1 MRLARALIAAAGLT
15 VVALSLASCGKSRS
29 TGSTAA
35 MTGTGPTITLTSTAF
50 NPDGPLPVQFT
61 CDGDGKSPPLAWSG
75 VPKDATGL
83 TLTVTDPDAN
93 GFVHWLVKDM
103 PPHDGNVAEGAVP
116 GGGNVAQPWRP
127 ACPPKGAG
135 LHHYVF
141 KITAAPSGSGGL
153 MATFQR

>member
-1 MRLARALIAAAGLT
+1 MRPARALMAAAGLT
-15 VVALSLASCGKSRS
+15 VVALSLAGCGKSNS

-35 MTGTGPTITLTSTAF
+35 TTGTGPTITLTSTAF

-61 CDGDGKSPPLAWSG
+61 CDGDGKSPPLSWSG
-75 VPKDATGL
+75 VPKNATGL

-93 GFVHWLVKDM
+93 GFVHWRVEGI
-103 PPHDGNVAEGAVP
+103 PPHDSQVAEGANPP
-116 GGGNVAQPWRP
+116 GGAVSQAWRP

-141 KITAAPSGSGGL
+141 KITAKPTGSGAL
-153 MATFQR
+153 TATYQR

>member
-1 MRLARALIAAAGLT
+1 
-15 VVALSLASCGKSRS
+15 VALLAVVTLVLAGCGKSKS
-29 TGSTAA
+29 SSSSANDS
-35 MTGTGPTITLTSTAF
+35 GTGPSITLTSTAF

-61 CDGDGKSPPLAWSG
+61 CDGDGVSPPLAWTG
-75 VPKDATGL
+75 VPKNATGL

-93 GFVHWLVKDM
+93 GFVHWRVEGI
-103 PPHDGNVAEGAVP
+103 PPHDGQVAQGANPAGGAVSQ
-116 GGGNVAQPWRP
+116 AWRP

-153 MATFQR
+153 MATYQR